1 MIIRSR
7 RVLTDTGIRAATV
20 HVRGGTIDR
29 IGEFDDVNVDAE
41 LHDCGDDIVMAGLV
55 DTHVH
60 VNEPGR
66 TEWEGFASATRA
78 AAAGG
83 VTTIFD
89 MPLNSIPAT
98 TSVAA
103 LDAKRASAAGRIAVN
118 VGFIGGVVPGNARD
132 LRPLFDAGV
141 HLFKCFLV
149 PSGIDEFPAVG
160 ESDLREALPILAS
173 LGATL
178 MVHAELPEHIVAMP
192 AGDPRQY
199 DTYLASRPPR
209 AETAAVE
216 TMVRLA
222 DEFGARVHIVH
233 VSSAESLP
241 IIRAARARGVAITC
255 ETCPH
260 YLAFCATDV
269 PNGATQF
276 KCAPPI
282 RDAANRAAL
291 LRGVMDGDIDL
302 IAADHSPCPT
312 EMKSPDDG
320 DFFQAWGG
328 IASLQLGLPA
338 VWQMLRHEAGGVEHL
353 AEKMSVAPAKLA
365 GLAHRKG
372 RLVAGF
378 DADIIAWNPEV
389 PVDVDAITLYHRHAM
404 TPYRGRPLTGA
415 VRSTWLAG
423 VDVFMNGSVTGSL
436 PGAVLT

>member
-1 MIIRSR
+1 MIVRSR
-7 RVLTDTGIRAATV
+7 RVLTDSGMRAATV
-20 HVRGGTIDR
+20 QVRGGTIDR
-29 IGEFDDVNVDAE
+29 IGDYDDVSGDAE

-66 TEWEGFASATRA
+66 AEWEGFSSATRA

-103 LDAKRASAAGRIAVN
+103 LSAKRAAARGRIAIN
-118 VGFIGGVVPGNARD
+118 VGFIGGVVPGNAHE

-141 HLFKCFLV
+141 RLFKCVLV
-149 PSGIDEFPAVG
+149 PSGVDEFPPVG
-160 ESDLREALPILAS
+160 EADLREALPILAS

-178 MVHAELPEHIVAMP
+178 MVHAELPEHVTAMP
-192 AGDPRQY
+192 AGDPRSY
-199 DTYLASRPPR
+199 ATYLASRPPR
-209 AETAAVE
+209 AETSAVE
-216 TMVRLA
+216 LMLRLA
-222 DEFGARVHIVH
+222 DEFRARVHIVH

-260 YLAFCATDV
+260 YLAFSATDV

-291 LRGVMDGDIDL
+291 LRGVVDGDIDL
-302 IAADHSPCPT
+302 IASDHSPCPP
-312 EMKSPDDG
+312 EMKSPEDG

-338 VWQMLRHEAGGVEHL
+338 VWEHLRREARGVEFL
-353 AEKMSVAPAKLA
+353 AEKMSLAPAKLA

-372 RLVAGF
+372 RLAGGF
-378 DADIIAWNPEV
+378 DADVVAWNPELA
-389 PVDVDAITLYHRHAM
+389 VDVNAITLYHRHAV
-404 TPYRGRPLTGA
+404 TPYRGWSLTGA
-415 VRSTWLAG
+415 VRSTWVAG
-423 VDVFMNGSVTGSL
+423 VGVFMDGSVTGSL
-436 PGAVLT
+436 PGAILT

>member
-7 RVLTDTGIRAATV
+7 RVLTVSGMRAATV
-20 HVRGGTIDR
+20 HVRGGAIDR
-29 IGEFDDVNVDAE
+29 IGDYDDVSAEAE
-41 LHDCGDDIVMAGLV
+41 LHECGDDIVMAGLV

-103 LDAKRASAAGRIAVN
+103 LDVKRASARGCIAVN
-118 VGFIGGVVPGNARD
+118 VGFIGGVVPGNAHA

-141 HLFKCFLV
+141 RLFKCFLV
-149 PSGIDEFPAVG
+149 PSGVDEFPAVS
-160 ESDLREALPILAS
+160 EADLREALPILAS

-178 MVHAELPEHIVAMP
+178 MVHAELPEFIATMP
-192 AGDPRQY
+192 AGDPRSY
-199 DTYLASRPPR
+199 AAYLASRPPR
-209 AETAAVE
+209 AETSAVE
-216 TMVRLA
+216 LMVRLA
-222 DEFGARVHIVH
+222 DEFRVRVHIVH
-233 VSSAESLP
+233 VSSADSLP
-241 IIRAARARGVAITC
+241 VIRVARARGVAITC

-260 YLAFCATDV
+260 YLSFTATDV
-269 PNGATQF
+269 PDGATQF

-291 LRGVMDGDIDL
+291 LRGVVEGDIDL
-302 IAADHSPCPT
+302 IVSDHSPCPP
-312 EMKSPDDG
+312 EMKSPADG

-338 VWQMLRHEAGGVEHL
+338 VWERLRREAHGAELL
-353 AEKMSVAPAKLA
+353 AEKMSVAPAALA
-365 GLAHRKG
+365 GLPHRKG
-372 RLVAGF
+372 RLAAGF
-378 DADIIAWNPEV
+378 DADIVAWNPNAPVEV
-389 PVDVDAITLYHRHAM
+389 GSIALYHRHAV
-404 TPYRGRPLTGA
+404 TPYRDWPLTGE
-415 VRSTWLAG
+415 VRSTWVAG
-423 VDVFMNGSVTGSL
+423 VCVFLNGSVTGNL